1 MADETPKPAKPV
13 KKAATK
19 AAPKAKPAAVAKPAA
34 KRPAPKASA
43 AKPAAAKAAPKGAK
57 PSAFADVSGTATQSL
72 KDGAAKMTRD
82 ATDKARA
89 YAEDGKARV
98 GGVLDELSRMMGDAA
113 GTVDEKVGAQYGQYA
128 RSAADAVSGFSES
141 LKSKNVDDIVAD
153 ARDFVK
159 KSPAIAIG
167 TAAALGFVLM
177 RLIKSGLDDNDRA

>member
-1 MADETPKPAKPV
+1 MMAEETPKPAAPI

-19 AAPKAKPAAVAKPAA
+19 PAPKAKPAPAKPA
-34 KRPAPKASA
+34 A
-43 AKPAAAKAAPKGAK
+43 AKPAAARTTAK
-57 PSAFADVSGTATQSL
+57 PKASAKPAKGAFADVAGSATQTIKES
-72 KDGAAKMTRD
+72 AAKMSKE
-82 ATDKARA
+82 ATGKARA

-98 GGVLDELSRMMGDAA
+98 GGVLDELSKMMGDAA
-113 GTVDEKVGAQYGQYA
+113 GTVDEKVGAQYGNYA

-167 TAAALGFVLM
+167 TAAAIGFVLV
-177 RLIKSGLDDNDRA
+177 RLIKSGLDGNDRA

>member
-1 MADETPKPAKPV
+1 MAEETPKPAAPI

-19 AAPKAKPAAVAKPAA
+19 PAPKAKPAPAKPA
-34 KRPAPKASA
+34 A
-43 AKPAAAKAAPKGAK
+43 AKPAAARTTAK
-57 PSAFADVSGTATQSL
+57 PKASAKPAKGAFADVAGSATQTIKES
-72 KDGAAKMTRD
+72 AAKMSKE
-82 ATDKARA
+82 ATGKARA

-98 GGVLDELSRMMGDAA
+98 GGVLDELSKMMGDAA
-113 GTVDEKVGAQYGQYA
+113 GTVDEKVGAQYGNYA

-167 TAAALGFVLM
+167 TAAAIGFVLV
-177 RLIKSGLDDNDRA
+177 RLIKSGLDGNDRA

>member
-1 MADETPKPAKPV
+1 MADETPKPATPI

-19 AAPKAKPAAVAKPAA
+19 AAPKAKAATPKPAA
-34 KRPAPKASA
+34 KAASKPATKAAPKPKTA
-43 AKPAAAKAAPKGAK
+43 AKPAASG
-57 PSAFADVSGTATQSL
+57 FADVTGAATQSF
-72 KDGAAKMTRD
+72 KDGAAKMTKD
-82 ATDKARA
+82 ATGKARA

-98 GGVLDELSRMMGDAA
+98 GGVLDELSKMMGDAA
-113 GTVDEKVGAQYGQYA
+113 GTVDEKVGAQYGNYA

-177 RLIKSGLDDNDRA
+177 RLIKSGLDNDDRA

>member
-1 MADETPKPAKPV
+1 M
-13 KKAATK
+13 TK
-19 AAPKAKPAAVAKPAA
+19 
-34 KRPAPKASA
+34 
-43 AKPAAAKAAPKGAK
+43 
-57 PSAFADVSGTATQSL
+57 
-72 KDGAAKMTRD
+72 D
-82 ATDKARA
+82 ATGKARA

-98 GGVLDELSRMMGDAA
+98 GGVLDELSKMMGDAA
-113 GTVDEKVGAQYGQYA
+113 GTVDEKVGAQYGNYA

-177 RLIKSGLDDNDRA
+177 RLIKSGLDNDDRA

>member
-1 MADETPKPAKPV
+1 MADETPKPAKPI

-19 AAPKAKPAAVAKPAA
+19 AAPSAKPAAPRAT
-34 KRPAPKASA
+34 APKATA
-43 AKPAAAKAAPKGAK
+43 TKPAAAKAAPKPRATAK
-57 PSAFADVSGTATQSL
+57 PAASGFTDVTGAATQSF
-72 KDGAAKMTRD
+72 KDGAAKLTKD
-82 ATDKARA
+82 ATGKARA

-98 GGVLDELSRMMGDAA
+98 GGVLDELSKMMGDAA
-113 GTVDEKVGAQYGQYA
+113 GTVDEKVGAQYGNYA
-128 RSAADAVSGFSES
+128 RSAAEAVSGFSES

-177 RLIKSGLDDNDRA
+177 RLIKSGLDNDDRA

>member
-1 MADETPKPAKPV
+1 MADETPKPAKPI

-19 AAPKAKPAAVAKPAA
+19 AAPTAKAAAPKPATKPAP
-34 KRPAPKASA
+34 R
-43 AKPAAAKAAPKGAK
+43 KPAAAKTAPKAN
-57 PSAFADVSGTATQSL
+57 AFADVGGTATQSL
-72 KDGAAKMTRD
+72 KDGAAKMTKE

-141 LKSKNVDDIVAD
+141 LKSKNVDDIISD

-177 RLIKSGLDDNDRA
+177 RLIKSGLDNDDRA

>member
-1 MADETPKPAKPV
+1 MADETPKPATPI

-19 AAPKAKPAAVAKPAA
+19 AAPKAKPAAAA
-34 KRPAPKASA
+34 A
-43 AKPAAAKAAPKGAK
+43 AKPATKAAPKPKAAAK
-57 PSAFADVSGTATQSL
+57 PKATAKAATGAFADVTGTASKSF
-72 KDGAAKMTRD
+72 KDGAAKLGKD
-82 ATDKARA
+82 ASGKARA

-98 GGVLDELSRMMGDAA
+98 GGVLDELSKMMGDAA
-113 GTVDEKVGAQYGQYA
+113 GTVDEKIGAQYGNYA

-177 RLIKSGLDDNDRA
+177 RLIKSGLDNDDRA

>member
-1 MADETPKPAKPV
+1 MADETPKPATPI

-19 AAPKAKPAAVAKPAA
+19 AAPKAKAAAPKAAAAKAPAA
-34 KRPAPKASA
+34 KSAA
-43 AKPAAAKAAPKGAK
+43 AKPAPRPRTAAKPAG
-57 PSAFADVSGTATQSL
+57 AFADVTGEATKSF
-72 KDGAAKMTRD
+72 KDGAAKLGKD
-82 ATDKARA
+82 ASGKARA

-98 GGVLDELSRMMGDAA
+98 GGVLDELSKMMGDAA
-113 GTVDEKVGAQYGQYA
+113 GTVDEKVGAQYGNYA
-128 RSAADAVSGFSES
+128 RSAAEAVSGFSES

-177 RLIKSGLDDNDRA
+177 RLIKSGLDNDDRA